1 MEINSSRKCAD
12 EILIAF
18 VSFYLFECNICIC
31 YVCLCVLVCLLYIF
45 ILSDSVFFVYMFHP
59 VVYVNQIII
68 QVFVTFLKLFMQ
80 TMRELGRMSLDT
92 IKLSL

>member
-1 MEINSSRKCAD
+1 MHLLCLPLCA
-12 EILIAF
+12 
-18 VSFYLFECNICIC
+18 
-31 YVCLCVLVCLLYIF
+31 CLPVVYIY

-68 QVFVTFLKLFMQ
+68 QVFVTFFKLFMQ